1 MALSESEVAAVFMEF
16 KTKLQNLCPIKDCA
30 SQEDFSQ
37 EVFLKFLS
45 WSRTKNLRWKS
56 PVDVENALLHCAK
69 YVKKDWKKQNSSL
82 YSNRIRLLEQTR
94 LEAIPSRGEGHSS
107 LDKASLEKHRKRIHH
122 TVKKCLAGLDSSW
135 RSIFFLKYGL
145 GWPEKQIAQEVGLP
159 LTTVR
164 SRIPRLR
171 RKIQVVCGG
180 PPRTAGKIGCR

>member
-1 MALSESEVAAVFMEF
+1 MTLSKSEMETIF
-16 KTKLQNLCPIKDCA
+16 KELEPKLQTRCPVNDFA

-45 WSRTKNLRWKS
+45 WSCTKNLRWKNS
-56 PVDVENALLHCAK
+56 VEVPKAILHCAK
-69 YVKKDWKKQNSSL
+69 YVQKDWKRTLYNST
-82 YSNRIRLLEQTR
+82 RIRLVEQTR
-94 LEAIPSRGEGHSS
+94 LESIPSRGDRHSS
-107 LDKASLEKHRKRIHH
+107 LDEASPEKHRKRMQH

-164 SRIPRLR
+164 SRIARLLQKIKAVSAALLEPRER
-171 RKIQVVCGG
+171 
-180 PPRTAGKIGCR
+180 